1 MKTFPERIL
10 RYSAPILEST
20 SKFIRNY
27 RVLAVLKDTHHGRVL
42 LAIYFKRFWFR
53 KCIIKEAS
61 CPSKYNPGA
70 ARSQR
75 LHWEYTLLKKF
86 YTTLPVVRPIDFFEQ
101 DDKVYLVLEYIN
113 GANLQDT
120 IDQLYGNYTF
130 KLLTLPNKLKLIEF
144 LLQVIEI
151 IKLVHGLGYVH
162 RDISASN
169 FIVTRTGI
177 LTLLDLEL
185 ATRTSGI
192 KSSFFQGWT
201 SGYSSPQQIRNE
213 GPTIYDDI
221 YSIGCLMI
229 NSLTHT
235 HPKTL
240 DLHNL
245 KKVVKILASHIVYP
259 DMLDLIIHCV
269 DPNPAKRPDLNTIVD
284 GLLQYKTQFQ

>member
-1 MKTFPERIL
+1 MKTLPEPIL
-10 RYSAPILEST
+10 RYSTPIFEST

-27 RVLAVLKDTHHGRVL
+27 RVLSVLKDTHHGRVL
-42 LAIYFKRFWFR
+42 LAIYFKRLWFR

-61 CPSKYNPGA
+61 LSSKCNPGA

-75 LHWEYTLLKKF
+75 LHWEYTLLRKF
-86 YTTLPVVRPIDFFEQ
+86 PTALPVVRPIDFFEQ
-101 DDKVYLVLEYIN
+101 DDKVYLVLEYVN
-113 GANLQDT
+113 GANLQNT

-130 KLLTLPNKLKLIEF
+130 KLLSLPNKQKLIGY
-144 LLQVIEI
+144 LLQAVDI
-151 IKLVHGLGYVH
+151 IKLAHGLGYVH

-169 FIVTRTGI
+169 FMVTRTGI

-185 ATRTSGI
+185 ATQISGI

-201 SGYSSPQQIRNE
+201 NGYSSPQQIRNE
-213 GPTIYDDI
+213 RPTIYDDI

-235 HPKTL
+235 HPNTL

-269 DPNPAKRPDLNTIVD
+269 DPNPAKRPDINTIVG